1 MLTKDATMKALLIS
15 ASLLLASQ
23 AALAGNTH
31 GASQTDEQLKKCL
44 DAYDQPLTGS
54 VGEKCQNWL
63 ANCRAH
69 NWNNFVHG
77 TMADTTG
84 NGGAMGG
91 QSGLGHGQVDAL
103 FCRP

>member
-1 MLTKDATMKALLIS
+1 MKALMTS
-15 ASLLLASQ
+15 AALLLATP

-31 GASQTDEQLKKCL
+31 WASASDEQIKNCL

-54 VGEKCQNWL
+54 LGEKCQKWL

-69 NWNNFVHG
+69 NWTHFVHG

-91 QSGLGHGQVDAL
+91 QSGMGHGQVDAL